1 MRFNFVAN
9 IEANDESSKVP
20 YIRTGTTKKGNE
32 YKSLSLSAV
41 AARNN
46 RAFMEMFGMKE
57 DTIKTK
63 DGDNNDIMVAW
74 SDRED
79 PDVVS
84 QVANSRKYVI
94 VMDDK
99 RTEFISAYD
108 FITFVCDNLKE
119 IKGKRWIINGFTKKD
134 FYNGNVR
141 DRFQIRNMFE
151 VTDDR
156 KNQLRVSMNE
166 FWSVDDIDT
175 DNWEKEKV
183 LTINGY
189 TDEYIDGKTQYV
201 PQQVVF
207 DCKKIDYSNNRHV
220 KVKDYKL
227 RQLGMEEVDGK
238 IKVNLKKKKVYR
250 LNLTCNYVNGAE
262 EVEFDTSTL
271 DANQL
276 EAIELGLKTIDDF
289 RPSGSIYGNRV
300 TAYKIVDFDLRGEA
314 ANGVYDSEF
323 TTSEFED
330 LIYDPDAKESIDD
343 VVAKSINAPSTDDI
357 DDDDLF
363 S

>member
-20 YIRTGTTKKGNE
+20 YIRTGTTKNGNE

-57 DTIKTK
+57 ATIKTK
-63 DGDNNDIMVAW
+63 DAENNDISFSW
-74 SDRED
+74 NDRED

-94 VMDDK
+94 AMNDERK
-99 RTEFISAYD
+99 EFISAYD
-108 FITFVCDNLKE
+108 FITYVCDNLKE
-119 IKGKRWIINGFTKKD
+119 IKSKRWIINGFVRKD

-151 VTDDR
+151 APEDR

-166 FWSVDDIDT
+166 FWSAEDVDT
-175 DNWEKEKV
+175 DSWATEKV
-183 LTINGY
+183 VTINGY

-207 DCKKIDYSNNRHV
+207 DCKKIDYENTRHV

-238 IKVNLKKKKVYR
+238 LNVKLKKKKVYR

-289 RPSGSIYGNRV
+289 RPAGSIYGNRITV
-300 TAYKIVDFDLRGEA
+300 YKVVDFDLRGDA

-323 TTSEFED
+323 TESEFED
-330 LIYDPDAKESIDD
+330 LIYRPDVKETIEDT
-343 VVAKSINAPSTDDI
+343 VAKSINKPVADDI